1 MSDTDQSSSTTAPGP
16 GRESLWQRLK
26 SRFTRNRDMGL
37 RESLEGAI
45 ESHEAQN
52 PGETV
57 GREAKSMMLNIIEF
71 SSLRVDDVM
80 VPRVD
85 IVAIDETDS
94 MQDLLDKFIDANH
107 SRVPV
112 YRETLDGVTGMIHVK
127 DFLRWMASRGT
138 RKRRS
143 SKAEKAEKAERPE
156 NPEKAPLPGLNIAAA
171 TLATP
176 VKQAGLSREV
186 LFVPPSMPATDLLV
200 RMQATHTHLA
210 IVIDEYGG
218 TEGLVSIE
226 DLVEVIVGD
235 ISDEH
240 DTDEDLEIKPI
251 EERLYMADGRVDLS
265 NLEELLG
272 VDLLPEEEEEE
283 ADTLAGLIFKIAGR
297 VPTRG
302 EIIRH
307 ESGLEFEILD
317 SDPRRVKRVRI
328 NARNVSTPRN
338 EAVGDSTSG

>member
-1 MSDTDQSSSTTAPGP
+1 MDNTGGTANPEA
-16 GRESLWQRLK
+16 GRESLWQRLR
-26 SRFTRNRDMGL
+26 SRFGRGKDIGL
-37 RESLEGAI
+37 RASLEGAI
-45 ESHEAQN
+45 ESHEALN

-57 GREAKSMMLNIIEF
+57 GQEAKSMMLNIIEF

-85 IVAIDETDS
+85 IVAIDEMDT
-94 MQDLLDKFIDANH
+94 MQDLLEKFIDANH

-112 YRETLDGVTGMIHVK
+112 YRETLDGITGMIHVK
-127 DFLRWMASRGT
+127 DFLRWMAAMGA
-138 RKRRS
+138 
-143 SKAEKAEKAERPE
+143 SKLKTAKGEKADQ
-156 NPEKAPLPGLNIAAA
+156 APQGLSIAAS

-176 VKQAGLSREV
+176 VKEAGLNREV

-200 RMQATHTHLA
+200 RMQASHTHLA

-240 DTDEDLEIKPI
+240 DTDEDLEIRP
-251 EERLYMADGRVDLS
+251 
-265 NLEELLG
+265 LEEKIYAAVGRIDLAALEALLG

-307 ESGLEFEILD
+307 GSGLEFEILD

-328 NARNVSTPRN
+328 NARNVSLPN
-338 EAVGDSTSG
+338 DEPAAESSSG

>member
-1 MSDTDQSSSTTAPGP
+1 MSETDRPGGTAPP
-16 GRESLWQRLK
+16 DTSRESLWQRLR
-26 SRFTRNRDMGL
+26 SRFGRSRDVGL

-57 GREAKSMMLNIIEF
+57 GEEAKSMMLNIIEF
-71 SSLRVDDVM
+71 SGLRVDDVM

-85 IVAIDETDS
+85 IVAVDETGS
-94 MQDLLDKFIDANH
+94 MQELLSKFIDANH
-107 SRVPV
+107 SRMPV
-112 YRETLDGVTGMIHVK
+112 YRETLDGITGMIHVK

-138 RKRRS
+138 RKRRAA
-143 SKAEKAEKAERPE
+143 KTEKA
-156 NPEKAPLPGLNIAAA
+156 APPGLSIAATA
-171 TLATP
+171 LSTT
-176 VKQAGLSREV
+176 VKQAGLNREV

-200 RMQATHTHLA
+200 RMQASRTHLA

-235 ISDEH
+235 IADEH
-240 DTDEDLEIKPI
+240 DTEEDLEIKQL
-251 EERLYMADGRVDLS
+251 EEGIRLADGRVDLAQ
-265 NLEELLG
+265 LEAQLG
-272 VDLLPEEEEEE
+272 VDLLPEDEEEE

-297 VPTRG
+297 VPARG

-317 SDPRRVKRVRI
+317 SDPRRVRRVRI
-328 NARNVSTPRN
+328 NSRNVSLPNAET
-338 EAVGDSTSG
+338 AGDGSPG

>member
-1 MSDTDQSSSTTAPGP
+1 MSDTDNSGGGTAPES
-16 GRESLWQRLK
+16 GRDSLWQRL
-26 SRFTRNRDMGL
+26 RNRFGRSRDIGL
-37 RESLEGAI
+37 RESLAGAI

-57 GREAKSMMLNIIEF
+57 GQEAKSMMLNIIEF

-85 IVAIDETDS
+85 IVAIDETDT
-94 MQDLLDKFIDANH
+94 MQDLLEKFIDANH

-127 DFLRWMASRGT
+127 DFLRWMAARGT
-138 RKRRS
+138 KKRRS
-143 SKAEKAEKAERPE
+143 SKAEKAEKVLA
-156 NPEKAPLPGLNIAAA
+156 GLNIAAT
-171 TLATP
+171 TLATT
-176 VKQAGLSREV
+176 VKQAGLNREV

-200 RMQATHTHLA
+200 RMQASHTHLA

-240 DTDEDLEIKPI
+240 DTDEDLEIKPL
-251 EERLYMADGRVDLS
+251 EDRLYSADGRIDLAA
-265 NLEELLG
+265 LETLLG
-272 VDLLPEEEEEE
+272 IDLLPEDEEEE

-307 ESGLEFEILD
+307 DSGLEFEILD

-328 NARNVSTPRN
+328 NARNAPVTREDPPTDSSN
-338 EAVGDSTSG
+338 GAV

>member
-1 MSDTDQSSSTTAPGP
+1 MSDTDNTGGNAPSEAI
-16 GRESLWQRLK
+16 RESLWQRLR
-26 SRFTRNRDMGL
+26 SRFGRGRDVGL

-57 GREAKSMMLNIIEF
+57 GEEAKSMMLNIIEF
-71 SSLRVDDVM
+71 SGLRVDDVM

-85 IVAIDETDS
+85 IVAVDETDS
-94 MQDLLDKFIDANH
+94 MQELLAKFIDANH
-107 SRVPV
+107 SRMPV
-112 YRETLDGVTGMIHVK
+112 YRETLDGITGMIHVK
-127 DFLRWMASRGT
+127 DFLRWMAARGT
-138 RKRRS
+138 RKRRAPKS
-143 SKAEKAEKAERPE
+143 EKPEKI
-156 NPEKAPLPGLNIAAA
+156 EKAPPPGLNIAATA
-171 TLATP
+171 LSTT
-176 VKQAGLSREV
+176 VKQAGLNREV

-200 RMQATHTHLA
+200 RMQASRTHLA

-235 ISDEH
+235 IADEH
-240 DTDEDLEIKPI
+240 DTEEDLEIKPV
-251 EERLYMADGRVDLS
+251 EEGVHMADGRIDLAQ
-265 NLEELLG
+265 LEALLG
-272 VDLLPEEEEEE
+272 VDLLPEDEEEE

-297 VPTRG
+297 VPARG

-328 NARNVSTPRN
+328 NARNVSQSNTEPAADN
-338 EAVGDSTSG
+338 SSG

>member
-1 MSDTDQSSSTTAPGP
+1 MSDSDSNGSAAGP
-16 GRESLWQRLK
+16 DHGRESLWQRLRAK
-26 SRFTRNRDMGL
+26 FGRGRDIGL
-37 RESLEGAI
+37 RESLAGAI

-57 GREAKSMMLNIIEF
+57 GQEAKSMMLNIIEF

-85 IVAIDETDS
+85 IVAIDETDT
-94 MQDLLDKFIDANH
+94 MQDLLEKFIDANH

-138 RKRRS
+138 KKRRS
-143 SKAEKAEKAERPE
+143 TKVEKADQPPA
-156 NPEKAPLPGLNIAAA
+156 GLSIAAS
-171 TLATP
+171 TLATS
-176 VKQAGLSREV
+176 VKQAGLNREV

-200 RMQATHTHLA
+200 RMQASHTHLA

-240 DTDEDLEIKPI
+240 DTDEDLEVKPLEDRI
-251 EERLYMADGRVDLS
+251 YSADGRIDLAA
-265 NLEELLG
+265 LEALLG
-272 VDLLPEEEEEE
+272 IDLLPEDEEEE

-307 ESGLEFEILD
+307 DSGLEFEILD

-328 NARNVSTPRN
+328 NASNVSAPRN
-338 EAVGDSTSG
+338 ELPSDSTSGAM

>member
-1 MSDTDQSSSTTAPGP
+1 
-16 GRESLWQRLK
+16 
-26 SRFTRNRDMGL
+26 MGL

-94 MQDLLDKFIDANH
+94 MQDLLEKFIDANH

-143 SKAEKAEKAERPE
+143 SKAEKTEKTDKPE
-156 NPEKAPLPGLNIAAA
+156 NPEKAPLPGLNIAAT

-176 VKQAGLSREV
+176 VKQAGLNREV

-251 EERLYMADGRVDLS
+251 EERLYTADGRVDLS

-338 EAVGDSTSG
+338 EPMGDSTSG

>member
-1 MSDTDQSSSTTAPGP
+1 MSDTDQTSGP
-16 GRESLWQRLK
+16 GSFDEGGRETLWQRIRN
-26 SRFTRNRDMGL
+26 RFSRNRDMGL

-45 ESHEAQN
+45 ETHEAMN
-52 PGETV
+52 PGEAV
-57 GREAKSMMLNIIEF
+57 GQEAKSMMLNIIEF

-85 IVAIDETDS
+85 IVAIDETDT
-94 MQDLLDKFIDANH
+94 MQDLLEKFIDANH

-112 YRETLDGVTGMIHVK
+112 YRDTLDGVTGMIHVK
-127 DFLRWMASRGT
+127 DFLRWMAARGVKK
-138 RKRRS
+138 RKM
-143 SKAEKAEKAERPE
+143 SKASEKATTA
-156 NPEKAPLPGLNIAAA
+156 GLSIAATA
-171 TLATP
+171 LATQ
-176 VKQAGLSREV
+176 VKQAGLNRDV

-200 RMQATHTHLA
+200 RMQASHTHLA

-240 DTDEDLEIKPI
+240 DTDEDLEIKPL
-251 EERLYMADGRVDLS
+251 EEGIYSADGRVDLPA
-265 NLEELLG
+265 LEETLAI
-272 VDLLPEEEEEE
+272 DLLPEEEEEE

-297 VPTRG
+297 VPARG
-302 EIIRH
+302 EIVRH

-328 NARNVSTPRN
+328 NTRKVRRDIPKMGPDPET
-338 EAVGDSTSG
+338 D

>member
-1 MSDTDQSSSTTAPGP
+1 MSDTDNTGATTPDA
-16 GRESLWQRLK
+16 GRESLWQRLRAK
-26 SRFTRNRDMGL
+26 FGRSRDIGL

-45 ESHEAQN
+45 ESHEALN

-57 GREAKSMMLNIIEF
+57 GQEAKSMMINIIEF

-85 IVAIDETDS
+85 IVAIDEADS
-94 MQDLLDKFIDANH
+94 MQDLLEKFIDANH

-127 DFLRWMASRGT
+127 DFLRWMAARGT
-138 RKRRS
+138 KKRRS
-143 SKAEKAEKAERPE
+143 TKAEKAEKV
-156 NPEKAPLPGLNIAAA
+156 EKSAGGLSIAAA
-171 TLATP
+171 TLATT
-176 VKQAGLSREV
+176 VKQAGLNRDV

-200 RMQATHTHLA
+200 RMQASHTHLA

-240 DTDEDLEIKPI
+240 DTDEDLEIKPV
-251 EERLYMADGRVDLS
+251 EERIYAADGRVDLAA
-265 NLEELLG
+265 LEALLG
-272 VDLLPEEEEEE
+272 VDLLPEDEEEE

-297 VPTRG
+297 VPARG

-307 ESGLEFEILD
+307 TSGLEFEILD

-328 NARNVSTPRN
+328 NARNVTHSGS
-338 EAVGDSTSG
+338 EAPADGAASSS

>member
-1 MSDTDQSSSTTAPGP
+1 MSDTDHSSSGTSPGQ
-16 GRESLWQRLK
+16 GQESLWHRLR
-26 SRFTRNRDMGL
+26 SRFGRNRDVGL

-94 MQDLLDKFIDANH
+94 MQDLLEKFIEANH

-112 YRETLDGVTGMIHVK
+112 YHETLDGVTGMIHVK
-127 DFLRWMASRGT
+127 DFLRWMAARGSRKQHGSGVEDAHNSD
-138 RKRRS
+138 RS
-143 SKAEKAEKAERPE
+143 DRV
-156 NPEKAPLPGLNIAAA
+156 PLPGLNIAGS
-171 TLATP
+171 TLAIP
-176 VKQAGLSREV
+176 VKQAGLNREV

-200 RMQATHTHLA
+200 RMQASHTHLA

-251 EERLYMADGRVDLS
+251 EDNIYAADGRVDLS
-265 NLEELLG
+265 SLEELLG
-272 VDLLPEEEEEE
+272 VDLLPEDEEEE

-307 ESGLEFEILD
+307 HSGLEFEILE

-328 NARNVSTPRN
+328 NARNVSARRN
-338 EAVGDSTSG
+338 DTTWDSTQG

>member
-1 MSDTDQSSSTTAPGP
+1 MSETDQQGGATPAEAN
-16 GRESLWQRLK
+16 RESLWQRIRG
-26 SRFTRNRDMGL
+26 RFSRNRDVGL

-57 GREAKSMMLNIIEF
+57 GQEARSMMVNIIEF
-71 SSLRVDDVM
+71 SGLRVDDVM

-85 IVAIDETDS
+85 IVAIDEADS
-94 MQDLLDKFIDANH
+94 MQDLLAKFIDANH
-107 SRVPV
+107 SRMPV
-112 YRETLDGVTGMIHVK
+112 YRETLDGITGMIHVK
-127 DFLRWMASRGT
+127 DFLRWMAARGT
-138 RKRRS
+138 RKRRAT
-143 SKAEKAEKAERPE
+143 KTEK
-156 NPEKAPLPGLNIAAA
+156 PEKTDKSPTPGLSIAATA
-171 TLATP
+171 LATT
-176 VKQAGLSREV
+176 VKQAGLNRDV

-200 RMQATHTHLA
+200 RMQASRTHLA

-235 ISDEH
+235 IADEH
-240 DTDEDLEIKPI
+240 DTEEDLEIKPV
-251 EERLYMADGRVDLS
+251 EEGLYLADGRVDLAA
-265 NLEELLG
+265 LESLLA
-272 VDLLPEEEEEE
+272 VDLLPEDEEEE

-297 VPTRG
+297 VPARG

-328 NARNVSTPRN
+328 NARNS
-338 EAVGDSTSG
+338 SG

>member
-1 MSDTDQSSSTTAPGP
+1 MNETDHAGGMTPSDTT
-16 GRESLWQRLK
+16 RESLWQRLR
-26 SRFTRNRDMGL
+26 SRFGRSRDVGL

-57 GREAKSMMLNIIEF
+57 GEEAKSMMLNIIEF
-71 SSLRVDDVM
+71 SGLRVDDVM

-94 MQDLLDKFIDANH
+94 MQELLAKFIDANH
-107 SRVPV
+107 SRMPV
-112 YRETLDGVTGMIHVK
+112 YRETLDGITGMIHVK
-127 DFLRWMASRGT
+127 DFLRWMAARGT
-138 RKRRS
+138 RKRRTT
-143 SKAEKAEKAERPE
+143 KAEK
-156 NPEKAPLPGLNIAAA
+156 PEKTENLPPPGLSIAATA
-171 TLATP
+171 LATT
-176 VKQAGLSREV
+176 VKQAGLNRDV

-200 RMQATHTHLA
+200 RMQASRTHLA

-235 ISDEH
+235 IADEH
-240 DTDEDLEIKPI
+240 DTEEDLEIKPVEDGI
-251 EERLYMADGRVDLS
+251 YLADGRVDLAP
-265 NLEELLG
+265 LEQSLG
-272 VDLLPEEEEEE
+272 VDLLPEDEEEE

-297 VPTRG
+297 VPSRG

-317 SDPRRVKRVRI
+317 SDPRRVRRVRI
-328 NARNVSTPRN
+328 NARNVSLPDA
-338 EAVGDSTSG
+338 EPAADSSSG

>member
-1 MSDTDQSSSTTAPGP
+1 MSETDNTGGATPSEAT
-16 GRESLWQRLK
+16 RESLWQRLR
-26 SRFTRNRDMGL
+26 SRFGRNRDVGL

-52 PGETV
+52 PGATV
-57 GREAKSMMLNIIEF
+57 GEEAKSMMLNIIEF
-71 SSLRVDDVM
+71 SGLRVDDVM

-85 IVAIDETDS
+85 IVAVDETDS
-94 MQDLLDKFIDANH
+94 MQDLLATFIDANH
-107 SRVPV
+107 SRMPV
-112 YRETLDGVTGMIHVK
+112 YRETLDGITGMIHVK
-127 DFLRWMASRGT
+127 DFLRWMAARGT
-138 RKRRS
+138 RKRRTTKS
-143 SKAEKAEKAERPE
+143 ERPE
-156 NPEKAPLPGLNIAAA
+156 KIDKSQPPGLSIAATA
-171 TLATP
+171 LATS
-176 VKQAGLSREV
+176 VKQAGLNREV

-200 RMQATHTHLA
+200 RMQASRTHLA

-235 ISDEH
+235 IADEH
-240 DTDEDLEIKPI
+240 DTEEGLDIKPV
-251 EERLYMADGRVDLS
+251 EDGVYLADGRVDLS
-265 NLEELLG
+265 QLEALLAI
-272 VDLLPEEEEEE
+272 DLLPEDEEEE

-297 VPTRG
+297 VPARG

-328 NARNVSTPRN
+328 SARNAN
-338 EAVGDSTSG
+338 TSGSDPLADSSSG

>member
-1 MSDTDQSSSTTAPGP
+1 MNETDHTGGATPSDTTG
-16 GRESLWQRLK
+16 ESLWQRL
-26 SRFTRNRDMGL
+26 RNRFGRTRDVGL

-57 GREAKSMMLNIIEF
+57 GQEAKSMMLNIIEF
-71 SSLRVDDVM
+71 SGLRVDDVM

-94 MQDLLDKFIDANH
+94 MQELLAKFIDANH
-107 SRVPV
+107 SRMPV
-112 YRETLDGVTGMIHVK
+112 YRETLDGITGMIHVK
-127 DFLRWMASRGT
+127 DFLRWMAARGT
-138 RKRRS
+138 RKQRAL
-143 SKAEKAEKAERPE
+143 KADKPEKVG
-156 NPEKAPLPGLNIAAA
+156 KAPLPGLSIAATA
-171 TLATP
+171 LSTT
-176 VKQAGLSREV
+176 VKQAGLNREV

-200 RMQATHTHLA
+200 RMQASRTHLA

-235 ISDEH
+235 IADEH
-240 DTDEDLEIKPI
+240 DTEEDLEIKLV
-251 EERLYMADGRVDLS
+251 EEGVYLADGRVDLS
-265 NLEELLG
+265 PLEERLA
-272 VDLLPEEEEEE
+272 VDLLPEDEEEE

-297 VPTRG
+297 VPSRG

-328 NARNVSTPRN
+328 NARNVSSPSAEPAADN
-338 EAVGDSTSG
+338 SSG